1 MNIIEDYEVKE
12 GRYVQWE
19 VCGKANLERIG
30 KRYEQKSDGVIEN
43 EEYKILWDM
52 NIGCNQAIE
61 ARRPDIVL
69 INKEEK

>member
-43 EEYKILWDM
+43 EEYKIF
-52 NIGCNQAIE
+52 
-61 ARRPDIVL
+61 
-69 INKEEK
+69 